1 MNKNMLILLAI
12 ILSWLLIIRPKATEK
27 SVSSGDAAES
37 ESWRA
42 DFEAADAIVGDNE
55 KEVSRHIENS
65 VKANDMTISDKLE
78 TNMPTYTA

>member
-12 ILSWLLIIRPKATEK
+12 ILSWLLIIRPNATGNK
-27 SVSSGDAAES
+27 SAGGDSAES

-42 DFEAADAIVGDNE
+42 DFESADAIIGDNE
-55 KEVSRHIENS
+55 KEVSRHVENS
-65 VKANDMTISDKLE
+65 VKANDMTISDKIT